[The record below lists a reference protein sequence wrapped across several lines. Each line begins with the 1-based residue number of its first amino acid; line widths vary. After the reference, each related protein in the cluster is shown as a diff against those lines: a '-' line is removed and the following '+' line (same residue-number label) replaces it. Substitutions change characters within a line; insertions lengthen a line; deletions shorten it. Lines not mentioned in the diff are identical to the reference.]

1 MDFVPVNTGLL
12 VEMPWSGSF
21 FLLKCVT
28 CRHLRGNQGEQK
40 MADLPKSRT
49 EPAPPFT
56 YCGVDFFG
64 LWHVQQRRA
73 VVKRQGSL
81 FTCLASSAAHK
92 ELADSLE
99 TYSFI
104 KALRRFICRR
114 GPVREISLKIKDRA
128 STTLYIL
135 SGRLLWSL
143 ACPTKKSGREE
154 IRRLVFLLSEQS
166 STHRTGGF
174 LGNVFIYKS
183 IETF

>member
-12 VEMPWSGSF
+12 VEMRWSGSL

-28 CRHLRGNQGEQK
+28 CCHLHGNQREQK

-56 YCGVDFFG
+56 YCGVDFFSH
-64 LWHVQQRRA
+64 WHVQQRRV
-73 VVKRQGSL
+73 VVKRYGAL
-81 FTCLASSAAHK
+81 FTCLASRAAQI

-128 STTLYIL
+128 STTLYL
-135 SGRLLWSL
+135 LWGRLLRSL

-154 IRRLVFLLSEQS
+154 IQGLVYLLS
-166 STHRTGGF
+166 
-174 LGNVFIYKS
+174 
-183 IETF
+183 